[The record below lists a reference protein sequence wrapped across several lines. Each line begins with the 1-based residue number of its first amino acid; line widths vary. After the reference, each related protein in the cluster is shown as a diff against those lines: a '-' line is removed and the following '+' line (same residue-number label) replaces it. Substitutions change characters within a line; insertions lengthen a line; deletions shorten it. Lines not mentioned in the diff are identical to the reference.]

1 MDHLLLWLRCFPLSR
16 YPKTLPYPDRMSC
29 FHATGSL
36 TFSTQSQ
43 APEADAGAQSPA
55 VGYSAVIGCCSL
67 TYPVQVGPDWEQGSQ
82 ISLEPRTN
90 HSLCLLLTTPELAGL
105 KHTHLAF
112 WPKCSALPRESVA
125 SVATAKQSC
134 AAHLAEAPTE
144 ISLGGRKTIITFSR
158 DLVETWIK
166 AQQEAWIGRD
176 RVIRFLEAKVD
187 RNWVWE
193 AWREESGSRV

>member
-1 MDHLLLWLRCFPLSR
+1 MLSCHRQPDIFYSIPSTRSR
-16 YPKTLPYPDRMSC
+16 YRSSESCSWTFCCNWLLFTHLPC
-29 FHATGSL
+29 TGGTRL
-36 TFSTQSQ
+36 GAGLPNQPGTKNEQS
-43 APEADAGAQSPA
+43 
-55 VGYSAVIGCCSL
+55 
-67 TYPVQVGPDWEQGSQ
+67 
-82 ISLEPRTN
+82 
-90 HSLCLLLTTPELAGL
+90 SLCLLLTITELAGL
-105 KHTHLAF
+105 KHAHLAF
-112 WPKCSALPRESVA
+112 WPKCSVPPRESVA

-158 DLVETWIK
+158 DLVETWTK

-193 AWREESGSRV
+193 SWREKSGSRV